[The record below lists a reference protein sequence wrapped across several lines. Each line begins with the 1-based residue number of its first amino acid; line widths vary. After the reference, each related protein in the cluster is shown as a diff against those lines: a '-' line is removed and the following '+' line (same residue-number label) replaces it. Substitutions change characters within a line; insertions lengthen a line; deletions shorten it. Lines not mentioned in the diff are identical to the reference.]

1 MGRSFGAIVTG
12 FVVVALLSFAG
23 HEILRLVWPSAF
35 GMANRIESAPALLL
49 VLLYTFGFAACGCSV
64 AARLA
69 PNAPMVHALLLG
81 SIIFVLD
88 VIGTVSRWGSEPP
101 WYHVAVL
108 ALVMPAAW
116 VGGGWAEEA
125 RTKRR

>member
-1 MGRSFGAIVTG
+1 VGRGFGAIVAG
-12 FVVVALLSFAG
+12 FVVVFLLSFAG
-23 HEILRLVWPSAF
+23 HEVLRLVWPSAF

-49 VLLYTFGFAACGCSV
+49 VLLYTFVFAACGCSV

-69 PNAPMVHALLLG
+69 PNAPMVYALVVG
-81 SIIFVLD
+81 GIILVLD
-88 VIGTVSRWGSEPP
+88 IIGTVSRWGSEPP

-116 VGGGWAEEA
+116 VGGGWAEAA
-125 RTKRR
+125 RANRQ